1 MAETSTFPQT
11 LGIQNQRQAHALVK
25 ALVTSRIPSQWR
37 TSSGRSAAEINNV
50 LNSFANSVAGQCY
63 SEREIQ
69 SYIHLVEHMGYEK
82 TKLAAETRLGTVY
95 CMPIDAVAYRRI
107 KPVSTEH
114 LTVFVSEG
122 IKTDGTFSVCT
133 ITHTSLQSKAY
144 IEVTNR
150 EYGGI
155 SSKSCIPCDKK
166 YRYNVSIDELFD
178 RVNKRNKYAN
188 LPLKEQATLADSYPQ
203 GALNKLLIKLNQA
216 GNTSIPLCV
225 MDGGVSY
232 GIQNELNIS
241 STLSKELTQLGMFGL
256 RYDYANSVERAK
268 AVQFL
273 EKLYDKAGTPEKF
286 AEEYRRY
293 ADLPLSY
300 AHYRIGLDTT
310 EQSLQKCISDL
321 CVYLKAP
328 KGQADIIISY
338 MTSTQTRDDTQTLLS
353 YARATTVPH
362 AWEFFTLQAEHNGIL
377 PDLKSPH
384 EREKLRYLLG
394 GCPQGIDSSLYLKQF
409 AGRDVIKEYAN
420 IKPITDPKL
429 LELYGQFPVSEMSQ
443 IPLQNVNTFLSY
455 LKENDLSAQDVGQIT
470 SQMIK
475 NLTTP
480 GAVSQERGVAEYL
493 KLNTISDAKSLEH
506 LEDISKHV
514 SSSLDSG
521 LDCIMHKGDKLESLM
536 PPINPI
542 NIIGNFINL

>member
-150 EYGGI
+150 EYSGI

-178 RVNKRNKYAN
+178 R
-188 LPLKEQATLADSYPQ
+188 
-203 GALNKLLIKLNQA
+203 
-216 GNTSIPLCV
+216 
-225 MDGGVSY
+225 
-232 GIQNELNIS
+232 
-241 STLSKELTQLGMFGL
+241 
-256 RYDYANSVERAK
+256 ERR
-268 AVQFL
+268 F
-273 EKLYDKAGTPEKF
+273 
-286 AEEYRRY
+286 
-293 ADLPLSY
+293 
-300 AHYRIGLDTT
+300 
-310 EQSLQKCISDL
+310 
-321 CVYLKAP
+321 
-328 KGQADIIISY
+328 
-338 MTSTQTRDDTQTLLS
+338 
-353 YARATTVPH
+353 
-362 AWEFFTLQAEHNGIL
+362 
-377 PDLKSPH
+377 
-384 EREKLRYLLG
+384 
-394 GCPQGIDSSLYLKQF
+394 
-409 AGRDVIKEYAN
+409 
-420 IKPITDPKL
+420 
-429 LELYGQFPVSEMSQ
+429 
-443 IPLQNVNTFLSY
+443 
-455 LKENDLSAQDVGQIT
+455 
-470 SQMIK
+470 
-475 NLTTP
+475 
-480 GAVSQERGVAEYL
+480 
-493 KLNTISDAKSLEH
+493 
-506 LEDISKHV
+506 
-514 SSSLDSG
+514 
-521 LDCIMHKGDKLESLM
+521 
-536 PPINPI
+536 
-542 NIIGNFINL
+542 